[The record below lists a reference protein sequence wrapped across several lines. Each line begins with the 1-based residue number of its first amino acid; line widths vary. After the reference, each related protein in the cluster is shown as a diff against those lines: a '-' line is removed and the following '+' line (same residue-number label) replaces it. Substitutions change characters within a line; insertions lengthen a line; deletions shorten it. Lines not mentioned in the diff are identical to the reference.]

1 MKTLFVLVGKIDPYR
16 VIPQNQFVFMEILD
30 YEPTE
35 ILFDIGESDGTTA
48 LFIFCRSSLLTML
61 LRELVQTINFIIRK
75 QISFRTIRTVFQF
88 NSYPYIGTLLII
100 TYQERKSR
108 KKALNDIVRRTK
120 F

>member
-75 QISFRTIRTVFQF
+75 QI
-88 NSYPYIGTLLII
+88 
-100 TYQERKSR
+100 
-108 KKALNDIVRRTK
+108 
-120 F
+120 